1 LINQTKLIGLLYLEN
16 SLTPN
21 VFTPARIAVLKV
33 LASQAAISLE
43 NTRLYRD
50 LEEREAKIRRLVDA
64 NVVGIFI
71 WTLEGAIIEANE
83 AFLRM
88 VGYRREDLLSGRL
101 RWTDLTPA
109 DWHERDKRAIAE
121 LEATGICQPLEKE
134 YFRKDGTRVPVLIG
148 AAIFEESQNE
158 GVAFVLDL
166 SERKRAEEAL
176 RRSEAYLTQAQR
188 LSQTGSFWWK
198 VSTGQLICSDEAF
211 RIMGYD
217 RTARPSVERVFE
229 RVHPED
235 IQVVQH
241 MVSRAAREGM
251 NMDFEHRL
259 LMPDGSVKHVHVVVE
274 AVCLEPDNREFVGT
288 VMDITARKRA
298 QEAVSKAQAELAHVT
313 RVTTVGELTASIAHE
328 INQPLAAIVTNA
340 NAGLRWLAGDSPN
353 LEETNQAIHRI
364 IRDGKRA
371 GAIVSRMRALFKKA
385 PAAKE
390 PLDINELIQEVLTL
404 TQSEVHRNHVSLRTR
419 FCK

>member
-1 LINQTKLIGLLYLEN
+1 
-16 SLTPN
+16 
-21 VFTPARIAVLKV
+21 
-33 LASQAAISLE
+33 
-43 NTRLYRD
+43 
-50 LEEREAKIRRLVDA
+50 
-64 NVVGIFI
+64 
-71 WTLEGAIIEANE
+71 
-83 AFLRM
+83 
-88 VGYRREDLLSGRL
+88 
-101 RWTDLTPA
+101 
-109 DWHERDKRAIAE
+109 
-121 LEATGICQPLEKE
+121 
-134 YFRKDGTRVPVLIG
+134 
-148 AAIFEESQNE
+148 
-158 GVAFVLDL
+158 VLDL

>member
-1 LINQTKLIGLLYLEN
+1 
-16 SLTPN
+16 
-21 VFTPARIAVLKV
+21 
-33 LASQAAISLE
+33 
-43 NTRLYRD
+43 
-50 LEEREAKIRRLVDA
+50 
-64 NVVGIFI
+64 
-71 WTLEGAIIEANE
+71 
-83 AFLRM
+83 
-88 VGYRREDLLSGRL
+88 
-101 RWTDLTPA
+101 
-109 DWHERDKRAIAE
+109 
-121 LEATGICQPLEKE
+121 
-134 YFRKDGTRVPVLIG
+134 
-148 AAIFEESQNE
+148 
-158 GVAFVLDL
+158 
-166 SERKRAEEAL
+166 
-176 RRSEAYLTQAQR
+176 
-188 LSQTGSFWWK
+188 
-198 VSTGQLICSDEAF
+198 
-211 RIMGYD
+211 
-217 RTARPSVERVFE
+217 
-229 RVHPED
+229 
-235 IQVVQH
+235 
-241 MVSRAAREGM
+241 
-251 NMDFEHRL
+251 MDFEHRL